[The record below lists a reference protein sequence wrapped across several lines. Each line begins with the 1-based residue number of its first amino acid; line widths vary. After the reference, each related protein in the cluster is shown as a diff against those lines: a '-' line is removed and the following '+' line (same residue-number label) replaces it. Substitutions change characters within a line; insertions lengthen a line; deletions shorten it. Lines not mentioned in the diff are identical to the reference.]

1 MIQNYRSSLRAMV
14 FSALFTTLII
24 IGSYICIPLP
34 FSPIPIVLSD
44 FFVMLAGLLLGAS
57 WGMASVSLF
66 LLTGLIGL
74 PVFSGGKAGL
84 AVFFGPTGGYLIG
97 YLLGAFAIGYIANL
111 GKQRSVIKDLI
122 ALILGNIL
130 FFAAGVS
137 WLKVFLKLTW
147 EKSILFGL
155 LPLIIGNIIKII
167 AAVILSRFLR
177 AILKYDQKSGD

>member
-1 MIQNYRSSLRAMV
+1 MIQNYRSPLRAMV

-24 IGSYICIPLP
+24 VGSYISIPLP

-57 WGMASVSLF
+57 WGMASVGLF
-66 LLTGLIGL
+66 LLAGLIGL
-74 PVFSGGKAGL
+74 PVFAGGKAGL

-97 YLLGAFAIGYIANL
+97 YLLGAFVIGYISNL
-111 GKQRSVIKDLI
+111 GKRRSVIKEFI
-122 ALILGNIL
+122 ALILGNLL
-130 FFAAGVS
+130 FFATGVP

-147 EKSILFGL
+147 DKSILLGL
-155 LPLIIGNIIKII
+155 LPFVIGNIIKII

-177 AILKYDQKSGD
+177 AILKHDNNLE